1 MTRKTIALDEEV
13 YRQLVKARGKLEMI
27 SGRTVSLG
35 EAIGVAAGEVLEG
48 LGVNRILEALEEKE
62 GR

>member
-13 YRQLVKARGKLEMI
+13 YRQLVKARGKLEMAA
-27 SGRTVSLG
+27 GRTVSLG
-35 EAIGVAAGEVLEG
+35 EAIGVAANEVLEG

-62 GR
+62 ER